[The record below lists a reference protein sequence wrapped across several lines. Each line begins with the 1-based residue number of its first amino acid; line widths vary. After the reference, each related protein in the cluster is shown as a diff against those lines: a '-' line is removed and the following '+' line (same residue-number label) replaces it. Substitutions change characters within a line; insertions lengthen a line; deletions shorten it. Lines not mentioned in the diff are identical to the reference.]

1 MVIIIIIIIIII
13 IVIIIIII
21 SLRPGILGWCPAVD
35 SLISWGEGFS
45 LALVGNPRD
54 GVLI

>member
-1 MVIIIIIIIIII
+1 MVIIIIIIIII